1 MRVHDDTSGIRP
13 FIALQSIYQKPA
25 PDHVSHVTYGTQVLS
40 CIGCGRGRPVTELP
54 TIGRAR
60 SLQVRPLPT
69 MFLRPRS
76 ERQQKQGEDTM
87 RGVVF
92 TGERGLELM
101 QFSDPTPDAHEV
113 VIEMKASGMCGSD
126 LHQYRRPKG
135 QTQASGIPM
144 REGPVIAGHEPC
156 GVVVAVG
163 SAVGAREA
171 HIGQRVMVHHY
182 QGCTQCNHCRSGW
195 QQLCQEVP
203 VKVYGNNAHGGHAHY
218 LKVPANTL
226 VPLPDELSFSAGA
239 AIACGSGTAYS
250 ALRRMNLSGN
260 DTLAVFGQGPVGLAA
275 TQYAKAMGARVIAL
289 DISAQRLERA
299 KAFGADAVINPGSND
314 PVTAIKDLTHGRYAD
329 LTLDTSSNADARL
342 NAIRSTK
349 VWGTM
354 CFVGEGGDVHIDV
367 SPHLLRRQLT
377 LVASW
382 TFSNIIQADC
392 ARFSVERGIDV
403 DKLFTHRWRLDQAEE
418 AYKLFDKQV
427 DGKGVFLM

>member
-1 MRVHDDTSGIRP
+1 
-13 FIALQSIYQKPA
+13 
-25 PDHVSHVTYGTQVLS
+25 
-40 CIGCGRGRPVTELP
+40 
-54 TIGRAR
+54 
-60 SLQVRPLPT
+60 
-69 MFLRPRS
+69 
-76 ERQQKQGEDTM
+76 M

-92 TGERGLELM
+92 NGERELELM
-101 QFSDPTPDAHEV
+101 QFPDPTPDPHDV

-135 QTQASGIPM
+135 GAQPSGIPM

-156 GVVVAVG
+156 GIVAAIG
-163 SAVGAREA
+163 SAVDAREA
-171 HIGQRVMVHHY
+171 RIGQRVMVHHY

-203 VKVYGNNAHGGHAHY
+203 VKVYGNNAHGGHAQY

-239 AIACGSGTAYS
+239 AIACGSGTAYG
-250 ALRRMNLSGN
+250 ALRRMKLSGN
-260 DTLAVFGQGPVGLAA
+260 DTIAIFGQGPVGLAA
-275 TQYAKAMGARVIAL
+275 TQYARAMGARVIAL
-289 DISAQRLERA
+289 DISPQRLERA
-299 KAFGADAVINPGSND
+299 KAFGADAVVNPGSND
-314 PVTAIKDLTHGRYAD
+314 PVAAIKDLTHGRYAD
-329 LTLDTSSNADARL
+329 LTLDTSSNPDARL

-382 TFSNIIQADC
+382 TFSNILQAEC

-403 DKLFTHRWRLDQAEE
+403 DRLFTHRWSIDQAEE
-418 AYKLFDKQV
+418 AYKLFDRQV